1 MTHDLASGLDA
12 ELDASSPPTA
22 ITPQAL
28 IHRGRRRRAVRTG
41 GLATGLAAVVAGAV
55 FLTGAIGGGGTVPSG
70 TATDAAAL
78 SGKDRPIPDQ
88 PAVTLPELE
97 PGALYAWGKAGPP
110 TDTAEG
116 AQLSAALLAFLTSHD
131 VPNMRLNPPDPANR
145 EPSGDADGL
154 TVDLSQKVPM
164 TPENYPGMK
173 RYDDALDKWTEYD
186 PGALTAT
193 DIGYSQP
200 VYAWGDGASLYV
212 GDDDGGTYEQSFDV
226 KLTPKGGYVPGTAVH
241 KGMLPTLGAAPYLT
255 TGCEDYTFDGQFDG
269 TKVRYDCKDL
279 TTPSGEQALLVDETV
294 GADHTSM
301 RFRTLVVY
309 RADGTALT
317 VTLGIVLRAAL
328 GDRPADYLDTK
339 AFQFTG
345 DDLVALAEALPY
357 VTVA

>member
-1 MTHDLASGLDA
+1 MTQDLGPALDA
-12 ELDASSPPTA
+12 ELDASSPATG

-28 IHRGRRRRAVRTG
+28 IRTGRRRRAVRTG

-55 FLTGAIGGGGTVPSG
+55 FLTGAIGGGGTAPSG
-70 TATDAAAL
+70 TAIDAAA
-78 SGKDRPIPDQ
+78 STGKDRPIPDQ
-88 PAVTLPELE
+88 PAVTLPQLE
-97 PGALYAWGKAGPP
+97 PGALYEWGKGGPP

-116 AQLSAALLAFLTSHD
+116 ARLSAALLEFLTSHD
-131 VPNMRLNPPDPANR
+131 VPNMRLDPPDTANR
-145 EPSGDADGL
+145 EPSGDGL

-173 RYDDALDKWTEYD
+173 RFNDELAKWTEYE
-186 PGALTAT
+186 PGALSST
-193 DIGYSQP
+193 DVGYSQP
-200 VYAWGDGASLYV
+200 VYAWGDGAGLFI

-226 KLTPKGGYVPGTAVH
+226 KLTPKGGYVPGAAVH
-241 KGMLPTLGAAPYLT
+241 KGMLPTMGAAPYLT
-255 TGCEDYTFDGQFDG
+255 TGCEDYTYNGQFDG
-269 TKVRYDCKDL
+269 TKVHYDCKDL

-317 VTLGIVLRAAL
+317 ATLGLVLRAAL

-339 AFQFTG
+339 AFQFSG